1 MTFGLSKEEVVVR
14 RGTRGGEGPRVGR
27 ERRFTWGFGTQ
38 LWGRAGARNHS
49 LWKRWKRGPPN
60 GLVLFQSERRLGSE
74 RRLLGLRGEPPELD
88 LSYSHSD
95 LGKRPTKDSYTLT
108 EELAEYAEI
117 RVK

>member
-1 MTFGLSKEEVVVR
+1 MRKEAHTCSRAMGVPATQHLQL
-14 RGTRGGEGPRVGR
+14 GKVGQDR
-27 ERRFTWGFGTQ
+27 LMGW
-38 LWGRAGARNHS
+38 LPS
-49 LWKRWKRGPPN
+49 
-60 GLVLFQSERRLGSE
+60 QSERRLGSE

>member
-1 MTFGLSKEEVVVR
+1 MACPGQDPAS
-14 RGTRGGEGPRVGR
+14 
-27 ERRFTWGFGTQ
+27 
-38 LWGRAGARNHS
+38 RASQARPGDPASDDRSSAPARLNRS
-49 LWKRWKRGPPN
+49 IG
-60 GLVLFQSERRLGSE
+60 VSSQSEKRLGAE
-74 RRLLGLRGEPPELD
+74 RRLLGLRGEPPELG

>member
-1 MTFGLSKEEVVVR
+1 M
-14 RGTRGGEGPRVGR
+14 
-27 ERRFTWGFGTQ
+27 
-38 LWGRAGARNHS
+38 
-49 LWKRWKRGPPN
+49 
-60 GLVLFQSERRLGSE
+60 QSERRLGSE

>member
-1 MTFGLSKEEVVVR
+1 M
-14 RGTRGGEGPRVGR
+14 
-27 ERRFTWGFGTQ
+27 
-38 LWGRAGARNHS
+38 
-49 LWKRWKRGPPN
+49 
-60 GLVLFQSERRLGSE
+60 GSE

>member
-1 MTFGLSKEEVVVR
+1 MTAFPSPIVQRGLHP
-14 RGTRGGEGPRVGR
+14 GESLAPR
-27 ERRFTWGFGTQ
+27 E
-38 LWGRAGARNHS
+38 
-49 LWKRWKRGPPN
+49 
-60 GLVLFQSERRLGSE
+60 SEKRLGAE
-74 RRLLGLRGEPPELD
+74 RRLLGLRGEPPELG